1 MTLTWSMLSRQSAA
15 AVKNIFWC
23 FLNQTSWFN
32 LFFLENLF
40 PSYVHLTQ
48 FMHLS
53 GIYQAQTS
61 SKPHLLKGE
70 QLLWCHGVS
79 SCNTGY
85 LRLPERKAS
94 LWQGTSM
101 LAIYGP
107 SCSSIQVRADKLSHV
122 KHHVKEMGACVKHPA
137 RKWGIWLPQS
147 LPINTPRQ
155 QRELH
160 PVG

>member
-1 MTLTWSMLSRQSAA
+1 MLSRQSAA

-61 SKPHLLKGE
+61 SEPHLLKGE

-79 SCNTGY
+79 SCNI
-85 LRLPERKAS
+85 PPRKE
-94 LWQGTSM
+94 
-101 LAIYGP
+101 
-107 SCSSIQVRADKLSHV
+107 D
-122 KHHVKEMGACVKHPA
+122 
-137 RKWGIWLPQS
+137 QS
-147 LPINTPRQ
+147 LAGCQHTCHIWAQQLQYPGKSWQALPCEAPCEGNGGLCEAPCQEMRDLASPEYAINTPRQ